1 MDGYCHYIKLKILKK
16 YIISTMDLLYNLTIY
31 FYSLLIKFYSLFN
44 PKARQWIEGR
54 KSQQL
59 PNLIDTKVI
68 WMHCSSLGEFEQ
80 GKPVFEG
87 LKKKLNNYTFVLTFF
102 SPSGY
107 ERLKNNNQIA
117 DHILYLP
124 IDTPDS
130 SNNFLNKINPAFCI
144 FVKYDFWLN
153 YLKQIN
159 NQNKNLIY
167 ISVLF
172 SKKHSIF
179 NLFNRPVLNELRK
192 AKKIFTQNLETTEI
206 LTEKGFANVETVG
219 DTRIDRVLE
228 IASMHYSDEKIENF
242 ISDNKQILICGS
254 VWENDIEI
262 ISGIKDFLCK
272 SYKLIIAPHEIS
284 EKKLN
289 TLLSEFKKFNVQLY
303 SDYHQTESE
312 VLIIDKIGILSRLY
326 RYGDLA
332 YIGGGFGK
340 GIHNTLEPGAYNLP
354 VIFGPKFSRFIE
366 ADTLVRN
373 NAYFSVNNSEELMKI
388 MIFIDENKNKI
399 EIKNKIKSYF
409 EHNRNA
415 SVKIIDYI
423 YEFCS

>member
-16 YIISTMDLLYNLTIY
+16 YFISTMDLLYNLTIH
-31 FYSLLIKFYSLFN
+31 FYSFLIKFYSLFN

-59 PNLIDTKVI
+59 PNLKDTKVI

-124 IDTPDS
+124 IDTPENS
-130 SNNFLNKINPAFCI
+130 SNFLNKINPDFCI

-192 AKKIFTQNLETTEI
+192 AKKIFTQNVETTEI
-206 LTEKGFANVETVG
+206 LTEKGFVNVETVG

-262 ISGIKDFLCK
+262 ISGIQDFLCK

-373 NAYFSVNNSEELMKI
+373 NAYFSVKNSEDLMRALNY
-388 MIFIDENKNKI
+388 IDNNKI

>member
-1 MDGYCHYIKLKILKK
+1 MNLI
-16 YIISTMDLLYNLTIY
+16 YNLSIY
-31 FYSLLIKFYSLFN
+31 FYSILIKFYSLFN
-44 PKARQWIEGR
+44 PKARQWVEGR
-54 KSQQL
+54 KIQQL
-59 PNLIDTKVI
+59 PNLKDNKVI

-87 LKKKLNNYTFVLTFF
+87 LKKKLKNYTFVLTFF

-107 ERLKNNNQIA
+107 KRLKNNHQTA
-117 DHILYLP
+117 DYILYLP
-124 IDTPDS
+124 LDIS
-130 SNNFLNKINPAFCI
+130 GASKIFLNKINPYICI

-153 YLKQIN
+153 YIKHIN
-159 NQNKNLIY
+159 NRNIKLIY

-179 NLFNRPVLNELRK
+179 NIFNRPVLNELKK
-192 AKKIFTQNLETTEI
+192 AKIIFTQNIETFEL
-206 LTEKGFANVETVG
+206 LTEVGFSNVETVG

-228 IASMHYSDEKIENF
+228 IASIEYSDEKIENF
-242 ISDNKQILICGS
+242 KSGNKKILICGS
-254 VWENDIEI
+254 VWEKDIEI
-262 ISGIKDFLCK
+262 ISEIKDSLCK
-272 SYKLIIAPHEIS
+272 SLKLIIAPHEIS
-284 EKKLN
+284 EKILN

-303 SDYHQTESE
+303 SDYNQTESG
-312 VLIIDKIGILSRLY
+312 VLIIDRIGILSRIY
-326 RYGDLA
+326 RFGDIA

-354 VIFGPKFSRFIE
+354 VIFGPKYSRFIE
-366 ADTLVRN
+366 ADTLVRK
-373 NAYFSVNNSEELMKI
+373 NAYFSVKNSEELMNTLT
-388 MIFIDENKNKI
+388 FIDDYKNKI

>member
-1 MDGYCHYIKLKILKK
+1 MNLI
-16 YIISTMDLLYNLTIY
+16 YNLSIY
-31 FYSLLIKFYSLFN
+31 FYSLLIKFYSLFDS
-44 PKARQWIEGR
+44 KARQWIEGR
-54 KSQQL
+54 KFQQL
-59 PNLIDTKVI
+59 PDLKDKNVI

-87 LKKKLNNYTFVLTFF
+87 LKQKLNNYTFVLTFF

-124 IDTPDS
+124 IDTPET
-130 SNNFLNKINPAFCI
+130 SNNFFNKINPHICI

-153 YLKQIN
+153 YLKLIN
-159 NQNKNLIY
+159 KHNKNLIF

-172 SKKHSIF
+172 SKNHSIF
-179 NLFNRPVLNELRK
+179 NFFNRPVLKELKK

-206 LTEKGFANVETVG
+206 LERKGFTNVETVG

-228 IASMHYSDEKIENF
+228 IASTHYSNEKIENF
-242 ISDNKQILICGS
+242 ITDKKQILICGS
-254 VWENDIEI
+254 VWEKDIEI
-262 ISGIKDFLCK
+262 ISGIKDFVCK

-284 EKKLN
+284 EKILN
-289 TLLSEFKKFNVQLY
+289 TLLSEFKNFNVQLY
-303 SDYHQTESE
+303 SDYHQTESK
-312 VLIIDKIGILSRLY
+312 VLIIDKIGLLSRLY
-326 RYGDLA
+326 RFGDIA

-354 VIFGPKFSRFIE
+354 VIFGPKYNKFIE
-366 ADTLVRN
+366 ADTLVRK
-373 NAYFSVNNSEELMKI
+373 NAYFSVKNSEELMNTLL
-388 MIFIDENKNKI
+388 FLADNQNKF
-399 EIKNKIKSYF
+399 EIQNKIKSYF
-409 EHNRNA
+409 EHNKNA

-423 YEFCS
+423 YKFCC